1 MKYTQK
7 IRNEIYELIR
17 SDTYTVDEM
26 CQLVGISR
34 STFFGW
40 KKTKLDFLDLIKKAD
55 EERNEIILMEAKRSL
70 LKRIRGY
77 DVLETKITY
86 DKKLNEKG
94 EPVVKERVETKKHV
108 PGDTT
113 AIIFALTNRD
123 PENWKRN
130 VNSEGEEIEDMQ
142 KLEVTMRVLTKDK
155 QDEIE
160 SN

>member
-7 IRNEIYELIR
+7 YEMKYTNLFVQTPIRWMRYVSWSGFPDRL
-17 SDTYTVDEM
+17 
-26 CQLVGISR
+26 
-34 STFFGW
+34 FGW